1 MNRDVL
7 ISQIMSNPP
16 YQLPPINHG
25 NGVYSLDIQYLGEH
39 FCKVGV
45 GLDEV
50 LQAYFHFV
58 TKVNYKNPRQRE
70 NMVVAPVRPGAEMKR
85 KPANSG

>member
-16 YQLPPINHG
+16 YQLPPISHG
-25 NGVYSLDIQYLGEH
+25 NGVYSLDIEYMGEKL
-39 FCKVGV
+39 CKIGV
-45 GLDEV
+45 GLEEV

-58 TKVNYKNPRQRE
+58 TKINYQNSRPRE
-70 NMVVAPVRPGAEMKR
+70 SITVAPIRPGAEVR
-85 KPANSG
+85 KKTVRSG